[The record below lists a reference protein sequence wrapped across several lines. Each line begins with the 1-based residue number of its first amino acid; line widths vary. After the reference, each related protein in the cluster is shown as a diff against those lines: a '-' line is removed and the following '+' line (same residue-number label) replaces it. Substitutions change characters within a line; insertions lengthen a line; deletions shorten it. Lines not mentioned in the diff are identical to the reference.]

1 MDETM
6 KLQRR
11 QLVFGALAG
20 AALWPIGSAAAKD
33 QASTSTLFDI
43 VGDDGQPLPNYRLP
57 NELSVTDLPGI
68 IWVGSSNPDVIL
80 VEFFDYNCPYCRKAS
95 GDLDKIVAS
104 DKEFRLGLVNNAII
118 GLGSVLAAKVQQA
131 VLKLYGPKH
140 AYEFHKEL
148 LAHRGTNDGLS
159 ALDIAKKMKLDTTAI
174 ETAADSDEVRDVLTR
189 QVKLASSLGFAAT
202 PSFMMKN
209 VGILGYPGPKSIQ
222 RMIAAVR
229 KCDKLVCA

>member
-1 MDETM
+1 M

-20 AALWPIGSAAAKD
+20 AVVGSAVGATAQE

-43 VGDDGQPLPNYRLP
+43 VGDDGKPLPNYRLP
-57 NELSVTDLPGI
+57 NELSITDLPGI
-68 IWVGSSNPDVIL
+68 IWVGSSSPDVVL
-80 VEFFDYNCPYCRKAS
+80 VEFFDYNCAYCRKAS

-131 VLKLYGPKH
+131 VLKLYGPNR

-159 ALDIAKKMKLDTTAI
+159 SLDIAKKMKLDAAAI

-209 VGILGYPGPKSIQ
+209 VGILGYPGPKSFQ
-222 RMIAAVR
+222 RMIASVR